1 MEYSGLRLLVDVG
14 VGKKV
19 ERWLQ
24 EHGCDVKSIR
34 NINPWMSDKEIL
46 KIAVSEKR
54 LVITM
59 DKDFGELIYNSGLPH
74 RGVLLLRLEDAA
86 SDKKVEIV
94 SKIMEKYSDRLM
106 DVFAVFKNGKLRIRR

>member
-1 MEYSGLRLLVDVG
+1 MKYSGLRLLVDVG

-24 EHGCDVKSIR
+24 EYGCNVKNIR
-34 NINPWMSDKEIL
+34 DINPRMSDREIV
-46 KIAVSEKR
+46 KIAVSERR

-59 DKDFGELIYNSGLPH
+59 DTDFGELVYNSGLSH
-74 RGVLLLRLEDAA
+74 AGVLLLRLEDAT
-86 SDKKVEIV
+86 SDQKVEVV

-106 DVFAVFKNGKLRIRR
+106 NAFAVFKNGKLRIRK